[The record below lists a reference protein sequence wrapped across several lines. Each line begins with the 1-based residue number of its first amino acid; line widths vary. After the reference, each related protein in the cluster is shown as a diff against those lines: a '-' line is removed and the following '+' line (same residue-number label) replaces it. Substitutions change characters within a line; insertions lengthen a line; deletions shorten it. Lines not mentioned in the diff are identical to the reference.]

1 MVKARGCRSAAAPE
15 KPSAF
20 VRPGPPAL
28 SWHRFLRIRDVFAPT
43 LVLSGC
49 LGLGTAA
56 EARDVVNFATS
67 APLGTIVVRT
77 GERRLYLV
85 GAAGKAIRYPVAVGR
100 PDRQWFGESVV
111 LGKHVRPA
119 WAPPDGV
126 RRDHP
131 TLPAV
136 VPSGAPNNPLGAR
149 ALTLPDQY
157 AIHGTNRPASI
168 NTFASY
174 GCIRMFNEDIID
186 LFDRVD
192 VGARVLVE
200 R

>member
-1 MVKARGCRSAAAPE
+1 LARYAAAGLRAGRAMT
-15 KPSAF
+15 PSSLVVHRRRNAP
-20 VRPGPPAL
+20 VSLCLAL
-28 SWHRFLRIRDVFAPT
+28 FFS
-43 LVLSGC
+43 
-49 LGLGTAA
+49 LGLGAAPPA
-56 EARDVVNFATS
+56 EAREVVRFPS
-67 APLGTIVVRT
+67 AMKPGTIVVRT

-85 GAAGKAIRYPVAVGR
+85 GENGRALRYQVAVGR

-119 WAPPDGV
+119 WAPPEGV

-136 VPSGAPNNPLGAR
+136 VPAGAPNNPLGER
-149 ALTLPDQY
+149 ALTLPNQY

-174 GCIRMFNEDIID
+174 GCIRMFNEDVID
-186 LFDRVD
+186 LFDRVE
-192 VGARVLVE
+192 VGTRVVVE

>member
-1 MVKARGCRSAAAPE
+1 LARYAAA
-15 KPSAF
+15 
-20 VRPGPPAL
+20 G
-28 SWHRFLRIRDVFAPT
+28 LRSGRT
-43 LVLSGC
+43 KVLSSLAEHRRRNPPVSLWLALFVS
-49 LGLGTAA
+49 LGLGAAPPVQAREVVRFPTAMQPG
-56 EARDVVNFATS
+56 S
-67 APLGTIVVRT
+67 IVVRT

-85 GAAGKAIRYPVAVGR
+85 RDDGTALRYPVAVGR

-111 LGKHVRPA
+111 LRKHVRPA
-119 WAPPDGV
+119 WAPPEGV

-136 VPSGAPNNPLGAR
+136 VPAGAPNNPLGER
-149 ALTLPDQY
+149 ALTLPNQY

-174 GCIRMFNEDIID
+174 GCIRMFNEDVIH
-186 LFDRVD
+186 LFDRVE
-192 VGARVLVE
+192 VGARVVVE